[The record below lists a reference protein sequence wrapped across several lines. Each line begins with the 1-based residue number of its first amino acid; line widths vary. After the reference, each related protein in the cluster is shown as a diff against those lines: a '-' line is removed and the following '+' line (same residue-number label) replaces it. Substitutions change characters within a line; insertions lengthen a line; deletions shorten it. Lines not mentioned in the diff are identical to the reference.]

1 MLTICLVER
10 LIKLIKTSNMKISE
24 LIKELQEIQKEH
36 GDVQVRVIIDGYN
49 ISIGYL
55 DYAVRDHTL
64 YLVE

>member
-1 MLTICLVER
+1 MCLVER

-64 YLVE
+64 YLAE